1 MRKVS
6 MALFCL
12 VIFAAGTMVGSRL
25 ELPRPAKGY
34 SPILTKYGQLTLPT
48 GDFDVQYEGQTIQV
62 HNDAGS
68 SIPVKFTREEK
79 PDGSVVFYGLN
90 GR

>member
-1 MRKVS
+1 MHKVF
-6 MALFCL
+6 MAIAGL
-12 VIFAAGTMVGSRL
+12 VIFAAGIMVGGHFD
-25 ELPRPAKGY
+25 LPQSANSY
-34 SPILTKYGQLTLPT
+34 SAILTKYGQLTLPT
-48 GDFDVQYEGQTIQV
+48 GDFDVLYDGQTIQV

-79 PDGSVVFYGLN
+79 PDGSVIFYGLD